1 MKSHFIIFLL
11 TALFLIQ
18 SANADQKISTW
29 GYIHH
34 SSHLTDNYLETV
46 IPAYSVISITGFRLA
61 ADGSLKTEPAIL
73 IKRTIA
79 LTKKHSIK
87 LYPLISFK
95 SADGG
100 HRLLKSKSARE
111 RAIQSIAG
119 LTREHNF
126 SGIHLDFEYLP
137 PEDSK
142 KLGDFLS
149 ELKALPFK
157 GSITMAIFPPVE
169 FPEKWS
175 RFHDLALIGA
185 YADEIV
191 LMGYDL
197 HSTQTGPGPVT
208 DPVWVEKN
216 IRAVLKHIKAE
227 RLWLGIPAYGY
238 RWCGGK
244 AVALSAK
251 QAVKLARVYQAK
263 RDRSQNVYYSYAMSG
278 QPCHVYASDS
288 QTRAILT
295 RLALTYGL
303 AGTAMWRLGL
313 ED

>member
-1 MKSHFIIFLL
+1 MKSHFIIFLF
-11 TALFLIQ
+11 TALVLIQ
-18 SANADQKISTW
+18 SANADQRIKSW
-29 GYIHH
+29 GYILH
-34 SSHLTDNYLETV
+34 SSNLTDNYLEAV
-46 IPAYSVISITGFRLA
+46 IPAYSVISITGFSLA
-61 ADGSLKTEPAIL
+61 ADGGLKTEPAIL

-79 LTKKHSIK
+79 LTKKHSVK
-87 LYPLISFK
+87 LYPLISFT

-100 HRLLKSKSARE
+100 RRLLNSKSARA

-119 LTREHNF
+119 LTRDDNVA
-126 SGIHLDFEYLP
+126 GIHLDFEYLP
-137 PEDSK
+137 PGDSK
-142 KLGDFLS
+142 KLGHFLS

-175 RFHDLALIGA
+175 RFHDLAIIGA

-197 HSTQTGPGPVT
+197 HSMQTGPGPVT

-216 IRAVLKHIKAE
+216 IRAVLQHIRAE
-227 RLWLGIPAYGY
+227 RIWLGIPAYGY

-251 QAVKLARVYQAK
+251 QAVKLARLYQAK
-263 RDRSQNVYYSYAMSG
+263 RDLSQNIYFSYAVAA
-278 QPCHVYASDS
+278 QPCQVFASDS
-288 QTRAILT
+288 QTRAALA
-295 RLALTYGL
+295 RLAGTYGL